1 MEEYRHYGTYRHKT
15 GEYLK
20 IEVSNYGNVKVNGEL
35 VNEFKV
41 NSSGYK
47 YFYKIGFIHRA
58 VATLFIPN
66 PENKNEVDHIDTN
79 RHNNRADNLQ
89 WCTRK
94 ENLNNPLTRIH
105 MREAQK
111 NSDYVISEETRR
123 KLSEAGKGR
132 TYQHTEKTK
141 EKMRNAWKIRIAEG
155 YVQPSTGKPVSDETK
170 RKISES
176 LKGRHLPK
184 EHRDKLSKCA
194 ANKIWINNGKITK
207 RVFPDDVSKYP
218 DFVLGRLRLK
228 KKI

>member
-1 MEEYRHYGTYRHKT
+1 LSPRLNSGGYYQVVLTINGNRTQPHIHK
-15 GEYLK
+15 
-20 IEVSNYGNVKVNGEL
+20 L
-35 VNEFKV
+35 VAE
-41 NSSGYK
+41 
-47 YFYKIGFIHRA
+47 A
-58 VATLFIPN
+58 FIPN
-66 PENKNEVDHIDTN
+66 PNNYPQADHIDCDKL
-79 RHNNRADNLQ
+79 NNRADNLQ

-105 MREAQK
+105 MREGQK

-194 ANKIWINNGKITK
+194 LNKIWINNGEITK
-207 RVFPDDVSKYP
+207 RVLLEDIPKYP

-228 KKI
+228 KKT